1 MGYSHEL
8 SGRSNQNTDTGMKA
22 GDLVRIRRSSIGI
35 PMESLA
41 LIVDRSIGGSGVGYW
56 TVKFIGGKLNGKT
69 RRFLTQD
76 LRRIK

>member
-1 MGYSHEL
+1 ME
-8 SGRSNQNTDTGMKA
+8 RWPAISNFCYEDTGGSMRA
-22 GDLVRIRRSSIGI
+22 GDLVRVRRSSIGI

-41 LIVDRSIGGSGVGYW
+41 LIVDRSIGGTGVGYW
-56 TVKFIGGKLNGKT
+56 TVKFIGGELNGKT

>member
-1 MGYSHEL
+1 M
-8 SGRSNQNTDTGMKA
+8 RT
-22 GDLVRIRRSSIGI
+22 GDLVRVKRSSIGI

-41 LIVDRSIGGSGVGYW
+41 LIVDRSTSDAGVGYC